1 MTLET
6 DDLRA
11 AVSAGLIN
19 ETQAA
24 SLTKLADERRG
35 YRVATAEIDEPFELF
50 KGFNEIFIVVGL
62 IILYSGWTAI
72 TGIAAFSG
80 SEDNSISFLIFG
92 TLQVAV
98 VSFMTIYF
106 TLKRRMIA
114 PSILLSIFLGLGAI
128 QIGFA
133 ILQIT
138 SSPDTITLSVVG
150 GTAAIC
156 LIAYWY
162 VFRIPF
168 SLMLSGLAVFAFAI
182 GLFTTDTT
190 QIKDLSDLFLLS
202 TSPSISLI
210 TIGLGMGAFII
221 ALRFDMSDPH
231 RVTRRSANAFWLH
244 VLAAPAIVN
253 SIALTLYSNATLISF
268 SLLAAFLIFIAL
280 VAVVIDRRSFLMS
293 GIGYMI
299 ALVFTVLDGGYGL
312 VILLIGLGLVLLGSN
327 WEKLRCKLMN
337 SLPDFGGKNKLPP
350 WKATTKDTTND

>member
-11 AVSAGLIN
+11 AVSAGLIS

-35 YRVATAEIDEPFELF
+35 YRAATAEIDEPFELF

-80 SEDNSISFLIFG
+80 SEDNGTSFLLFG

-106 TLKRRMIA
+106 TLKRRMVA

-138 SSPDTITLSVVG
+138 SSPDTMTLSVVG
-150 GTAAIC
+150 GTTAIC

-162 VFRIPF
+162 FFRIPF

-182 GLFTTDTT
+182 GLFTTDNS
-190 QIKDLSDLFLLS
+190 QINDMSDLFLLS
-202 TSPSISLI
+202 TSWSLSLI
-210 TIGLGMGAFII
+210 TIGLGLCSFII

-253 SIALTLYSNATLISF
+253 SIALTLYSSATLVSF
-268 SLLAAFLIFIAL
+268 LLLATFLIFIAL
-280 VAVVIDRRSFLMS
+280 VAVIIDRRSFLMS

-327 WEKLRCKLMN
+327 WERLRGKLM
-337 SLPDFGGKNKLPP
+337 STLPKFRGKDKLPP
-350 WKATTKDTTND
+350 WKTAQKD

>member
-1 MTLET
+1 MTIEI

-11 AVSAGLIN
+11 AVSAGLLS

-35 YRVATAEIDEPFELF
+35 YRTATAEIDEPFELF

-80 SEDNSISFLIFG
+80 SEDNSTSFLIFG
-92 TLQVAV
+92 VMQLIV
-98 VSFMTIYF
+98 VIVMTTYF

-114 PSILLSIFLGLGAI
+114 PSILLSIFCGLGAI

-133 ILQIT
+133 VLQIASGPET
-138 SSPDTITLSVVG
+138 MTLPVVG
-150 GTAAIC
+150 GITAIC
-156 LIAYWY
+156 LITYWY
-162 VFRIPF
+162 FFRIPF

-182 GLFTTDTT
+182 GLFTTDGTK
-190 QIKDLSDLFLLS
+190 IDNPSDLFLLS
-202 TSPSISLI
+202 TGWSFSLI
-210 TIGLGMGAFII
+210 TIGLGICAFFI

-268 SLLAAFLIFIAL
+268 LLLAAFLIFIAL
-280 VAVVIDRRSFLMS
+280 VAVIIDRRSFLMS

-312 VILLIGLGLVLLGSN
+312 VILLIGFGLVLLGSN
-327 WEKLRCKLMN
+327 WERLRSKLMN
-337 SLPDFGGKNKLPP
+337 GLPKFRGKDKLPP
-350 WKATTKDTTND
+350 WKTAQKD